1 MGCSNCA
8 NSNGKPAGCRSNGY
22 CASNGCEKLEVFD
35 WLADVAPP
43 SGVPIYDRVEVRFK
57 NGRKAF
63 YKSLSGK
70 KHQLG
75 EVLVVSSEPGYDVGT
90 VSLSGELVRSQMSR
104 KNRLS

>member
-43 SGVPIYDRVEVRFK
+43 SGVPIYDRVFIEKRTPYLSTD
-57 NGRKAF
+57 KAF
-63 YKSLSGK
+63 VIQKEFNKAITHIERNANTKILFTDLTFTLFKVIGK
-70 KHQLG
+70 
-75 EVLVVSSEPGYDVGT
+75 
-90 VSLSGELVRSQMSR
+90 
-104 KNRLS
+104 